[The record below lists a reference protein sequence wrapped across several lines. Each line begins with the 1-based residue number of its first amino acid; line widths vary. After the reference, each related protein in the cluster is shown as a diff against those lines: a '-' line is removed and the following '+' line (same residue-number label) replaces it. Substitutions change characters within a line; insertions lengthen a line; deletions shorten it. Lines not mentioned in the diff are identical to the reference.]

1 MRRIDKIALKIWLS
15 LSILICGYFISMMV
29 GFFLGR
35 SAELRLR
42 TVSDSLF
49 PAAKQSQLAQVAFNE
64 QIENFNDGVLLG
76 EDSFIASAR
85 KKSREVIT
93 HLDGIIS
100 LPGISDHQR
109 RRTVELQAILDV
121 FNKEAFPVYSDL
133 SAYVDY
139 ASTADAEDVARE
151 KKDIEDKAFD
161 LARKTAYLGAEL
173 ETFSGELSDALK
185 QEIAAINKQT
195 LHQRYLNLIIF
206 VIVVMVSVVLIVIIV
221 VRSISRPLRRTFM
234 LEKAVEQS
242 DDGILVSNLE
252 GRIQFVNRAWAMM
265 HGYFQQELIGEPIQ
279 CFHSEEQ
286 NEKDLGPFLEKVREH
301 GAHSGEVRHRRKNGD
316 EFISMTTMTLLVE
329 SDDDDTRII
338 SIARDITSLKQSEQE
353 LRRAKDETEEANL
366 ALHESLAVL
375 KETQEQLIQSEK
387 LASLGS
393 LVAGVSHEINTPLG
407 VGVTASS
414 FLEERTQV
422 MTASRKAG
430 TLSND
435 SVDKYLNIA
444 AEASSIILNNLNRAA
459 NLVRSFK
466 QVAVD
471 QSGETRRRF
480 NFKEYLDELLISLRP
495 KYRRTTHQVTVDCP
509 EHIELD
515 SYPGVF
521 SQIVTN
527 LLINSLRHG
536 LEGIEGGKIHI
547 AIEVHN
553 DILRMVHS
561 DNGRGMDEETRKQ
574 VFDPF
579 FTTRRGAGGSGLGL
593 NIVYNLVTRTL
604 GGGIVCQSTPGKG
617 SAFIMSLPINR
628 GAVNR
633 ERALQS
639 GSQSSDPPSSK

>member
-1 MRRIDKIALKIWLS
+1 
-15 LSILICGYFISMMV
+15 
-29 GFFLGR
+29 
-35 SAELRLR
+35 
-42 TVSDSLF
+42 
-49 PAAKQSQLAQVAFNE
+49 
-64 QIENFNDGVLLG
+64 
-76 EDSFIASAR
+76 
-85 KKSREVIT
+85 
-93 HLDGIIS
+93 
-100 LPGISDHQR
+100 
-109 RRTVELQAILDV
+109 
-121 FNKEAFPVYSDL
+121 
-133 SAYVDY
+133 
-139 ASTADAEDVARE
+139 
-151 KKDIEDKAFD
+151 
-161 LARKTAYLGAEL
+161 
-173 ETFSGELSDALK
+173 
-185 QEIAAINKQT
+185 
-195 LHQRYLNLIIF
+195 
-206 VIVVMVSVVLIVIIV
+206 
-221 VRSISRPLRRTFM
+221 
-234 LEKAVEQS
+234 
-242 DDGILVSNLE
+242 
-252 GRIQFVNRAWAMM
+252 
-265 HGYFQQELIGEPIQ
+265 
-279 CFHSEEQ
+279 
-286 NEKDLGPFLEKVREH
+286 
-301 GAHSGEVRHRRKNGD
+301 
-316 EFISMTTMTLLVE
+316 MTTMTLLVE

-353 LRRAKDETEEANL
+353 LRSAKDETEEANL
-366 ALHESLAVL
+366 ALHESLSVL

-414 FLEERTQV
+414 FLEERTQA

-430 TLSND
+430 TFSND

-466 QVAVD
+466 QVADD

-561 DNGRGMDEETRKQ
+561 DNGRGMDEETRNQ

-604 GGGIVCQSTPGKG
+604 GGRIVCQSTPGKG
-617 SAFIMSLPINR
+617 SAFILSLPINR
-628 GAVNR
+628 GAVDS

-639 GSQSSDPPSSK
+639 GSQPSDPPSSK